1 MSPKT
6 LEFLDQS
13 LRYSLWAFLIF
24 FLVALVYIAIR
35 VGRQS
40 KLSMLRSA
48 VQAVIASAVIA
59 AVTFVV
65 ISFVP
70 LPFLENFATARTLE
84 VVPLRMTSLVQER
97 THEGFKLE
105 AEVWNQ
111 TKEPMEEVKAVIH
124 IYNADRA
131 VLEEVTA
138 SVEPRPLPAGT
149 AGVFKVEYAKNSPFL
164 YGYEISFA
172 GPKGEMIPHIKG
184 FDVH

>member
-1 MSPKT
+1 MSSKT
-6 LEFLDQS
+6 LEILDQS
-13 LRYSLWAFLIF
+13 LRYSLWAFLLF
-24 FLVALVYIAIR
+24 FSLALFYIAIR
-35 VGRQS
+35 VGKRS

-48 VQAVIASAVIA
+48 VQAVIASLVVA
-59 AVTFVV
+59 AVFFVV

-70 LPFLENFATARTLE
+70 LPSLENFATARTLE

-97 THEGFKLE
+97 TYEGFKLE
-105 AEVWNQ
+105 GEVWNQ
-111 TKEPMEEVKAVIH
+111 TKEPIEEVKAVIH

-138 SVEPRPLPAGT
+138 PVQPRPLPAGT

-164 YGYEISFA
+164 YGYEISFV
-172 GPKGEMIPHIKG
+172 GPKGKMIPHIKG